1 MSVHDQ
7 PLPIREV
14 SQPAFHSPALQNEAA
29 HLLSSPR
36 GDFSPGPAAAT
47 GQTAD
52 AGPAAKGTV
61 PHTDKGAVADK
72 GAAPTADKG
81 AGAVADKGA
90 APTADKGAGAVADK
104 GAAPTADKGAGA
116 VADKGAAPTA
126 DKGAGAVAD
135 KGAAPA
141 ADKGAAPTAD
151 AKGAQDPLTQTENN
165 IEAML
170 KKNPSMEGL
179 SNVYKELDQLRTK
192 DGGPGEKFGKDLE
205 AINKKL
211 HADGLLPGLSIVQDR
226 YTGADGKDHAGL
238 SMIADNKSNPHNRV
252 GSEVS
257 NDHASAAQTA
267 ESTRTYHAIAQHH
280 SHDGGGH
287 GGGHGHG
294 HGHGRHHRRHH
305 HFDPT
310 RDSAESGRASHGGY
324 DRDLTNKHIPKGERK
339 DMIDAAL
346 KHAGIPQTPQYEA
359 AMNKIITRES
369 GWNTNAVNHTDINAR
384 RGDPSKGL
392 MQVIHGTFERYR
404 DKSLPN
410 SQTDPMANMTAA
422 LNYMGARYGH
432 GDKGAGLLRVA
443 GRSGGY

>member
-7 PLPIREV
+7 PLPPKEV
-14 SQPAFHSPALQNEAA
+14 SQPAFHSPALQHEAA
-29 HLLSSPR
+29 NLLSSPR
-36 GDFSPGPAAAT
+36 GDFSPGPGAAH
-47 GQTAD
+47 GQMAD
-52 AGPAAKGTV
+52 AGPAAAKGTT
-61 PHTDKGAVADK
+61 PAD
-72 GAAPTADKG
+72 AAPKG
-81 AGAVADKGA
+81 HAQ
-90 APTADKGAGAVADK
+90 
-104 GAAPTADKGAGA
+104 
-116 VADKGAAPTA
+116 
-126 DKGAGAVAD
+126 
-135 KGAAPA
+135 PA
-141 ADKGAAPTAD
+141 
-151 AKGAQDPLTQTENN
+151 AKGAQEPLTQTENR

-179 SNVYKELDQLRTK
+179 ANVYKELDQLRTK

-211 HADGLLPGLSIVQDR
+211 HADGLLPGLSIVQDK

-238 SMIADNKSNPHNRV
+238 SMIADNKSNPHNHV

-267 ESTRTYHAIAQHH
+267 ESSRIYHAIAQHH

-287 GGGHGHG
+287 GHGH
-294 HGHGRHHRRHH
+294 HGRHHRRHH
-305 HFDPT
+305 HFDPS

-324 DRDLTNKHIPKGERK
+324 DRDLTNKNIPKGERK

-392 MQVIHGTFERYR
+392 MQVIHSTFESYR

-432 GDKGAGLLRVA
+432 GDRAAGLLRVA